1 MAKKYTKSYQP
12 KDPISGEPVGPPQ
25 VFEADTLEELVDKV
39 TAAHE
44 NASVALYEARKAA
57 KLETLLDF
65 DPAQPVQ
72 KFEKRQ
78 ITADERVKIQ
88 NMLGNPATAQEGYRI
103 LMESEFGAPLSEV
116 RKYLE
121 KNEID
126 QRVAEIQRE
135 TDSFLVAHPEYHD
148 SESNQEKILVY
159 LQKHNCAVTKKNLE
173 IAYKDLMN
181 NGLLA
186 VKPSEP
192 VQEIPVAPK
201 PAETI
206 PPAEPVAA
214 TPVPPVEP
222 AIPAQPEA
230 TPVEPSKVLRPAKST
245 SGLPRGS
252 AAPPPK
258 KIAEVKTPVVTAQYI
273 ASLSADQ
280 LLKAMQNKDFAEA
293 VDKLNL
299 M

>member
-1 MAKKYTKSYQP
+1 VAKKYTKSYQP

-65 DPAQPVQ
+65 DPQTPVR
-72 KFEKRQ
+72 KFVPRQ
-78 ITADERVKIQ
+78 VPADERVKIQ

-103 LMESEFGAPLSEV
+103 LMENEFGAPLSEV
-116 RKYLE
+116 RKYME
-121 KNEID
+121 KAEID
-126 QRVAEIQRE
+126 QRIAEIQRE
-135 TDSFLVAHPEYHD
+135 TDSFLAAHLEYHD
-148 SESNQEKILVY
+148 SETNQEKILAY
-159 LQKHNCAVTKKNLE
+159 LQKNNYAVTKKNLE

-181 NGLLA
+181 HGLLA
-186 VKPSEP
+186 VKPSEI
-192 VQEIPVAPK
+192 VQEIPVAST

-206 PPAEPVAA
+206 PPAELVAA
-214 TPVPPVEP
+214 TPVSPVEP

-230 TPVEPSKVLRPAKST
+230 VVESSKVLRPAKST

-258 KIAEVKTPVVTAQYI
+258 KLAEVKTQVVTAQYI